1 MIGRTISLWRIN
13 RQRWGGDGGQTGR
26 HYCLPTNLSVN
37 IRLWWPICYLPVF
50 FLTNICYILY
60 VTKFVVKTTGTLSF
74 SFKMYLPF
82 ESIFFPIQ
90 KPWGSHVAY
99 QLMTFCSLNIL
110 LYNHSQFLY
119 FFLQEVACHN
129 VHLRQSN
136 SIVCGCIITSCLLD
150 ICVLRPFLHTLRL
163 QCQF

>member
-1 MIGRTISLWRIN
+1 MRRG
-13 RQRWGGDGGQTGR
+13 WGANWPTLLPAYQPVSQ
-26 HYCLPTNLSVN
+26 YKVVVANLLSACL
-37 IRLWWPICYLPVF
+37 F
-50 FLTNICYILY
+50 FYLTNICYILY

-129 VHLRQSN
+129 VHLKQSN
-136 SIVCGCIITSCLLD
+136 SIVGGCIITSCLLD